1 MPFLTVH
8 LTKKPL
14 LQIRCMGLDPT
25 GLDEIEDRVMT
36 NLKLYDK
43 IDADKVYKIIVSGA
57 IL

>member
-1 MPFLTVH
+1 
-8 LTKKPL
+8 
-14 LQIRCMGLDPT
+14 MGLDPT

-57 IL
+57 ILWQCCLIFHVFVAF